1 MTDGSDLKQ
10 RLADEMKSALK
21 AGQKV
26 RLSALRLL
34 AASVKNREV
43 ELLHTLSDEEL
54 QEVALREVK
63 RRNEAIEAYEAAG
76 RQELVDRE
84 REERETLQPYI
95 PAQLSDA
102 EVDALVDEALAATGA
117 VSPQEMGKVM
127 GFVMGRAKGKVDGS
141 VVQAK
146 VRSRLGP

>member
-10 RLADEMKSALK
+10 HLADEMKSALK

-102 EVDALVDEALAATGA
+102 EVDSLVDEALAATGA

-146 VRSRLGP
+146 VRSRLGA

>member
-43 ELLHTLSDEEL
+43 ELLHTLSEEEL

-95 PAQLSDA
+95 PALLSDA

-127 GFVMGRAKGKVDGS
+127 GFVMGRAKGKVDGR

>member
-1 MTDGSDLKQ
+1 
-10 RLADEMKSALK
+10 MKSALK

-54 QEVALREVK
+54 QEVAQREVK

>member
-95 PAQLSDA
+95 PALLSDA

-127 GFVMGRAKGKVDGS
+127 GFVMGRAKGKVDGR

>member
-1 MTDGSDLKQ
+1 MTEGSDLKQ
-10 RLADEMKSALK
+10 RLAEEMKDALK

-63 RRNEAIEAYEAAG
+63 HRNEAIEAYQAAG

-84 REERETLQPYI
+84 REEREVLQPYI

-102 EVDALVDEALAATGA
+102 EVDAIVDEALAATGA
-117 VSPQEMGKVM
+117 ASPQEMGKVM

-146 VRSRLGP
+146 VRSRLGA